1 MITKI
6 IMNTNIDLNALIQN
20 LNKTKT
26 TRKVN
31 MNDLFDNYELDKPSK
46 KTNNVDKIRKYRMQG
61 EFGTKKFIKP

>member
-1 MITKI
+1 
-6 IMNTNIDLNALIQN
+6 MNTNIDLNALIQN
-20 LNKTKT
+20 LNKTKI

>member
-1 MITKI
+1 
-6 IMNTNIDLNALIQN
+6 MNTNIDLNALIQN
-20 LNKTKT
+20 LNKTKI

-46 KTNNVDKIRKYRMQG
+46 KTNNIDKIRKYRMQG

>member
-1 MITKI
+1 
-6 IMNTNIDLNALIQN
+6 MNTKIDLNALILN
-20 LNKTKT
+20 LNKTKI

-46 KTNNVDKIRKYRMQG
+46 KTNNIDKIRKYRMQG